1 MKVCLNAPVSK
12 SLHYA
17 EASQLT
23 LTECQI
29 SGLHMTQGNTERSLR
44 TDLKITRTAKS
55 LKNTLKLLKSL
66 LKGLFR

>member
-55 LKNTLKLLKSL
+55 FKKYVKIVKIVVKRTI
-66 LKGLFR
+66 